1 MDVNYLYDAISKTN
15 DQLLKEKLPAVNIQ
29 EFIQKGSKIEHD
41 DSISE
46 TVKAKFLY
54 RLVREYRR

>member
-29 EFIQKGSKIEHD
+29 EFI
-41 DSISE
+41 
-46 TVKAKFLY
+46 
-54 RLVREYRR
+54 